1 MKNGKY
7 SKRRGVASKTLVLAL
22 AVMLIVGATV
32 GGTIAWLTDK
42 TDAVVNTFTIGD
54 VDIALTET
62 RLNEN
67 GTYGKEPEEGVTNAY
82 KMIPGT
88 TYKKDPT
95 VTVKADSED
104 CYLFV
109 RFDEINFPDHY
120 LDYTSTLTIENGWN
134 RVPGELLPVW
144 YREVEASDKDQS
156 WNLLE
161 YNTIT
166 VNGDKVTKG
175 NMAMASS
182 AKLAY
187 TAYAVQLW
195 KTNKPA
201 SGASDEAIAAAK
213 FTPAEA
219 WAKVGP

>member
-42 TDAVVNTFTIGD
+42 TEAVVNTFTVGK
-54 VDIALTET
+54 VDITLTET
-62 RLNEN
+62 WNTDTDN
-67 GTYGKEPEEGVTNAY
+67 DGKDDSWTA
-82 KMIPGT
+82 KMIPGA
-88 TYKKDPT
+88 TYTKDPI
-95 VTVKADSED
+95 VTVETGSED

-120 LDYTSTLTIENGWN
+120 LDYTSTLTTENGWN

-144 YREVEASDKDQS
+144 YREVKASDTERS
-156 WNLLE
+156 WHLLAGD
-161 YNTIT
+161 TIT
-166 VNGDKVTKG
+166 VNGDKVTKE
-175 NMAMASS
+175 NVTMASN

-187 TAYAVQLW
+187 TAYAVQL
-195 KTNKPA
+195 
-201 SGASDEAIAAAK
+201 AK
-213 FTPAEA
+213 SSTENFTPAEA
-219 WAKVGP
+219 WAKVAP

>member
-42 TDAVVNTFTIGD
+42 TDAVVNTFTVGN
-54 VDIALTET
+54 VDITLKESV
-62 RLNEN
+62 LNAD
-67 GTYGKEPEEGVTNAY
+67 GTYGDPAEGVKNAY

-88 TYKKDPT
+88 TYKKDPV
-95 VTVKADSED
+95 VTVEKDSED

-109 RFDEINFPDHY
+109 KFEQANFASEY
-120 LDYTSTLTIENGWN
+120 LDYTSTLTAENGWTRLN
-134 RVPGELLPVW
+134 GEIGVW
-144 YREVEASDKDQS
+144 YREVQSSKDNQE
-156 WNLLE
+156 WHLLVDDE
-161 YNTIT
+161 IT
-166 VNGDKVTKG
+166 VNGDKVTKE
-175 NMAMASS
+175 NMANASKAS
-182 AKLAY
+182 LTY